1 MNKLKIY
8 DIDENKKLGF
18 EDVLSHDSS
27 FVKFIL
33 YLHSM
38 ETFLPYRLS

>member
-1 MNKLKIY
+1 MKKLKIF

-18 EDVLSHDSS
+18 QDVLSHDSS
-27 FVKFIL
+27 FVKLIL

>member
-1 MNKLKIY
+1 MKIFRKFG
-8 DIDENKKLGF
+8 IDENKKLGF

-27 FVKFIL
+27 FVKLIL